1 MCRHYIHA
9 QVGQA
14 LFAAFDVEQLLIV
27 HMIMQCPSLNSAQML
42 KHKYTYEQ
50 NFFEIRTTFHEKTH
64 ALTNTNTHTQTHA
77 HLLFCR
83 GEPMALLDKLS
94 APDHAFSQHPA
105 SSE

>member
-64 ALTNTNTHTQTHA
+64 ALTNTHTHTNSCTPS
-77 HLLFCR
+77 LLQGRANGFIGQAQCAR
-83 GEPMALLDKLS
+83 PRFQP
-94 APDHAFSQHPA
+94 APRF
-105 SSE
+105 E